1 MFVSV
6 RESKAKMSELLVKAR
21 EGEDVVITVR
31 GRPAARLV
39 PVDTEA
45 NVPDLRKW
53 AEEIRCRLS
62 DMEAAPASS
71 SREIIED
78 LRSER

>member
-1 MFVSV
+1 
-6 RESKAKMSELLVKAR
+6 KAKMSELLVKAR

-39 PVDTEA
+39 PVDSEA
-45 NVPDLRKW
+45 KVPDLRKW

-62 DMEAAPASS
+62 DMKAAPASS

-78 LRSER
+78 LRGER